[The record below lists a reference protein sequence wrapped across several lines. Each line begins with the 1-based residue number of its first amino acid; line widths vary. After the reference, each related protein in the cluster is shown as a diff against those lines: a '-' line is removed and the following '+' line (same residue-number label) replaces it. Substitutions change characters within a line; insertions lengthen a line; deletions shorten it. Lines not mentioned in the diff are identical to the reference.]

1 MKKYGSTI
9 WLLVIL
15 AFLPLEWY
23 KSAVPYLDE
32 NFVQK
37 FYSVNDLRMFIYTL
51 SRGAWRS
58 ASMRSIWH
66 TGCPNGYNF
75 FEILTIYL
83 LCLAIQYLVIK
94 NQRGYLIA
102 AISKILLIGQIA
114 FAPISAIYPASYP
127 SSASTFKILFQRA
140 NIYIFPIYKLGFFLA
155 ILCILISII
164 WDIVSWIQ
172 SKKNSEKSFSL

>member
-23 KSAVPYLDE
+23 ESVIPIDFTE
-32 NFVQK
+32 NLTPIFRSMNGLQ
-37 FYSVNDLRMFIYTL
+37 MFI
-51 SRGAWRS
+51 
-58 ASMRSIWH
+58 H
-66 TGCPNGYNF
+66 NF

-102 AISKILLIGQIA
+102 AISKILLIGQIS
-114 FAPISAIYPASYP
+114 FAPISAFYDISIP
-127 SSASTFKILFQRA
+127 SISTLKIWFQRANLEIWFQRA

-155 ILCILISII
+155 VLCILISII
-164 WDIVSWIQ
+164 WDVVSWIQ
-172 SKKNSEKSFSL
+172 SRKN

>member
-1 MKKYGSTI
+1 MKKYSSTV
-9 WLLVIL
+9 WLLVVL

-23 KSAVPYLDE
+23 KSVIPIDFTE
-32 NFVQK
+32 NLTQIFLSINGLQ
-37 FYSVNDLRMFIYTL
+37 MFI
-51 SRGAWRS
+51 
-58 ASMRSIWH
+58 
-66 TGCPNGYNF
+66 YNF

-164 WDIVSWIQ
+164 WDVVYWIQ
-172 SKKNSEKSFSL
+172 SRRNS

>member
-23 KSAVPYLDE
+23 RSAIPYMDV

-37 FYSVNDLRMFIYTL
+37 FYSMNGLQMFI
-51 SRGAWRS
+51 
-58 ASMRSIWH
+58 H
-66 TGCPNGYNF
+66 NF

-102 AISKILLIGQIA
+102 TISKILLIGQISL
-114 FAPISAIYPASYP
+114 APISALY
-127 SSASTFKILFQRA
+127 SSSVSTLKILFQRL

-155 ILCILISII
+155 VLCILISII
-164 WDIVSWIQ
+164 WDVVSWIQ
-172 SKKNSEKSFSL
+172 SRRGS

>member
-1 MKKYGSTI
+1 MKKYGSTV

-23 KSAVPYLDE
+23 KSVIPIDFTGNLTPIFRSI
-32 NFVQK
+32 NGLQ
-37 FYSVNDLRMFIYTL
+37 MFI
-51 SRGAWRS
+51 
-58 ASMRSIWH
+58 
-66 TGCPNGYNF
+66 YNF

-102 AISKILLIGQIA
+102 AISKILLIGQIS
-114 FAPISAIYPASYP
+114 FAPISAFYDISIP
-127 SSASTFKILFQRA
+127 SISTLKIWFQQANLEIWFQRA

-155 ILCILISII
+155 VLCILISII
-164 WDIVSWIQ
+164 WDVVSWIQ
-172 SKKNSEKSFSL
+172 SRKN

>member
-1 MKKYGSTI
+1 MKKYSSTV
-9 WLLVIL
+9 WLLVVL

-23 KSAVPYLDE
+23 KSVIPID
-32 NFVQK
+32 FTR
-37 FYSVNDLRMFIYTL
+37 DLAQIFLSMNGLQMFI
-51 SRGAWRS
+51 
-58 ASMRSIWH
+58 H
-66 TGCPNGYNF
+66 NF

-102 AISKILLIGQIA
+102 AISKILLIGQIS

-155 ILCILISII
+155 VLSILISII
-164 WDIVSWIQ
+164 WDVVYWIQ
-172 SKKNSEKSFSL
+172 SRRNS

>member
-23 KSAVPYLDE
+23 RSAIPYMDV

-37 FYSVNDLRMFIYTL
+37 FYSMNGLHMFI
-51 SRGAWRS
+51 
-58 ASMRSIWH
+58 H
-66 TGCPNGYNF
+66 NF

-102 AISKILLIGQIA
+102 TISKIWL
-114 FAPISAIYPASYP
+114 
-127 SSASTFKILFQRA
+127 QRA
-140 NIYIFPIYKLGFFLA
+140 NIYMYFQSINLDFF
-155 ILCILISII
+155 
-164 WDIVSWIQ
+164 WQ
-172 SKKNSEKSFSL
+172 SFVFSFQ

>member
-15 AFLPLEWY
+15 ALLPLEWY
-23 KSAVPYLDE
+23 RSAIPYMDV

-37 FYSVNDLRMFIYTL
+37 FYSMNGLQMFI
-51 SRGAWRS
+51 
-58 ASMRSIWH
+58 H
-66 TGCPNGYNF
+66 NF
-75 FEILTIYL
+75 FEILNIYL

-102 AISKILLIGQIA
+102 TISKILLIGQISL
-114 FAPISAIYPASYP
+114 APISALY
-127 SSASTFKILFQRA
+127 SSSVSTLKILFQRL

-155 ILCILISII
+155 VLCILISII
-164 WDIVSWIQ
+164 WDVVSWIQ
-172 SKKNSEKSFSL
+172 SRKN

>member
-15 AFLPLEWY
+15 ALLPLEWY
-23 KSAVPYLDE
+23 RSAIPYMDV

-37 FYSVNDLRMFIYTL
+37 FYSMNGLQMFI
-51 SRGAWRS
+51 
-58 ASMRSIWH
+58 H
-66 TGCPNGYNF
+66 NF

-102 AISKILLIGQIA
+102 TISKILLIGQISL
-114 FAPISAIYPASYP
+114 APISALY
-127 SSASTFKILFQRA
+127 SSSVSTLKILFQRL

-155 ILCILISII
+155 VLCILISII
-164 WDIVSWIQ
+164 WDVVSWIQ
-172 SKKNSEKSFSL
+172 SRKN

>member
-23 KSAVPYLDE
+23 KSALPYLDE
-32 NFVQK
+32 NFVQN
-37 FYSVNDLRMFIYTL
+37 FYSVNGLQMFI
-51 SRGAWRS
+51 
-58 ASMRSIWH
+58 H
-66 TGCPNGYNF
+66 NF

-102 AISKILLIGQIA
+102 TISKILLIGQISL
-114 FAPISAIYPASYP
+114 APISALY
-127 SSASTFKILFQRA
+127 SSSVSTLKILFQRL

-155 ILCILISII
+155 VLCILISII
-164 WDIVSWIQ
+164 WDVVSWIQ
-172 SKKNSEKSFSL
+172 SRKN

>member
-15 AFLPLEWY
+15 ALLPLEWY
-23 KSAVPYLDE
+23 KSALPYLDE
-32 NFVQK
+32 NFVQN
-37 FYSVNDLRMFIYTL
+37 FYSVNGLQMFI
-51 SRGAWRS
+51 
-58 ASMRSIWH
+58 H
-66 TGCPNGYNF
+66 NF

-102 AISKILLIGQIA
+102 AISKILLIGQIS
-114 FAPISAIYPASYP
+114 FAPISAFYDISIP
-127 SSASTFKILFQRA
+127 SISTLKIWFQQANLEIWFQRA

-155 ILCILISII
+155 VLCILISII
-164 WDIVSWIQ
+164 WDMVLWIQ
-172 SKKNSEKSFSL
+172 SRKSL

>member
-1 MKKYGSTI
+1 MILLKKYGSTV

-23 KSAVPYLDE
+23 ESVIPIDFTE
-32 NFVQK
+32 NLTPIFRSMNGLQ
-37 FYSVNDLRMFIYTL
+37 MFI
-51 SRGAWRS
+51 
-58 ASMRSIWH
+58 H
-66 TGCPNGYNF
+66 NF

-114 FAPISAIYPASYP
+114 FAPISAIYP
-127 SSASTFKILFQRA
+127 SSASTFKILFQQA
-140 NIYIFPIYKLGFFLA
+140 NIYIFPIYKPGFFLA
-155 ILCILISII
+155 VLCILISII
-164 WDIVSWIQ
+164 WDVVSWIQ
-172 SKKNSEKSFSL
+172 SRKNS

>member
-23 KSAVPYLDE
+23 KSAVQYLDE

-37 FYSVNDLRMFIYTL
+37 FYSVNGLRMFI
-51 SRGAWRS
+51 
-58 ASMRSIWH
+58 H
-66 TGCPNGYNF
+66 NF

-102 AISKILLIGQIA
+102 AISKILLIGQIS
-114 FAPISAIYPASYP
+114 FAPISAFYDISIP
-127 SSASTFKILFQRA
+127 SISTLKIWLQRA

-155 ILCILISII
+155 VLCILISII
-164 WDIVSWIQ
+164 WDVVSWIQ
-172 SKKNSEKSFSL
+172 SRKNS

>member
-23 KSAVPYLDE
+23 RSAIPYMDV

-37 FYSVNDLRMFIYTL
+37 FYSMNGLQMFIHTL
-51 SRGAWRS
+51 SYGAWRS
-58 ASMRSIWH
+58 APMCSIWH

-102 AISKILLIGQIA
+102 TISKIWL
-114 FAPISAIYPASYP
+114 
-127 SSASTFKILFQRA
+127 QRA
-140 NIYIFPIYKLGFFLA
+140 NIYIYFQSINLDFF
-155 ILCILISII
+155 
-164 WDIVSWIQ
+164 WQ
-172 SKKNSEKSFSL
+172 SFVFSFQ

>member
-1 MKKYGSTI
+1 MKKYGSTV

-23 KSAVPYLDE
+23 ESVIPIDFTE
-32 NFVQK
+32 NLTPIFRSMNGLQ
-37 FYSVNDLRMFIYTL
+37 MFI
-51 SRGAWRS
+51 
-58 ASMRSIWH
+58 H
-66 TGCPNGYNF
+66 NF

-114 FAPISAIYPASYP
+114 FAPISAIYP
-127 SSASTFKILFQRA
+127 SSASTFKILFQTFKILFQQA
-140 NIYIFPIYKLGFFLA
+140 NIYIFPIYKPGFFLA
-155 ILCILISII
+155 VLCILVSII
-164 WDIVSWIQ
+164 WDVVSWIQ
-172 SKKNSEKSFSL
+172 SRKNS

>member
-23 KSAVPYLDE
+23 KSALPYLDE
-32 NFVQK
+32 NFVQN
-37 FYSVNDLRMFIYTL
+37 FYSVNGLQMFI
-51 SRGAWRS
+51 
-58 ASMRSIWH
+58 H
-66 TGCPNGYNF
+66 NF

-102 AISKILLIGQIA
+102 TISKILLIGQISL
-114 FAPISAIYPASYP
+114 APISALY
-127 SSASTFKILFQRA
+127 SSSVSTLKILFQRL

-155 ILCILISII
+155 VLCILISII
-164 WDIVSWIQ
+164 WDVVSWIQ
-172 SKKNSEKSFSL
+172 SRRGS

>member
-15 AFLPLEWY
+15 ALLPLEWY
-23 KSAVPYLDE
+23 KSALPYLDE
-32 NFVQK
+32 NFVQN
-37 FYSVNDLRMFIYTL
+37 FYSVNGLQMFI
-51 SRGAWRS
+51 
-58 ASMRSIWH
+58 H
-66 TGCPNGYNF
+66 NF

-102 AISKILLIGQIA
+102 TISKILLIGQISL
-114 FAPISAIYPASYP
+114 APISALY
-127 SSASTFKILFQRA
+127 SSSVSTLKILFQRL

-155 ILCILISII
+155 VLCILISII
-164 WDIVSWIQ
+164 WDVVSWIQ
-172 SKKNSEKSFSL
+172 SRKSL

>member
-15 AFLPLEWY
+15 ALLPLEWY
-23 KSAVPYLDE
+23 RSAIPYMDV

-37 FYSVNDLRMFIYTL
+37 FYSMNGLQMFI
-51 SRGAWRS
+51 
-58 ASMRSIWH
+58 H
-66 TGCPNGYNF
+66 NF

-102 AISKILLIGQIA
+102 AISKILLIGQIS
-114 FAPISAIYPASYP
+114 FAPISAFYDISIP
-127 SSASTFKILFQRA
+127 SISTLKIWFQQANLEIWFQRA

-155 ILCILISII
+155 VLCILISII
-164 WDIVSWIQ
+164 WDVVSWIQ
-172 SKKNSEKSFSL
+172 SRKN

>member
-1 MKKYGSTI
+1 MKKYSSTV
-9 WLLVIL
+9 WLLVVL

-23 KSAVPYLDE
+23 KSVIPIDFTE
-32 NFVQK
+32 NLTQIFLSMNGLQ
-37 FYSVNDLRMFIYTL
+37 MFI
-51 SRGAWRS
+51 
-58 ASMRSIWH
+58 H
-66 TGCPNGYNF
+66 NF

-155 ILCILISII
+155 TLCILISII

-172 SKKNSEKSFSL
+172 SRRDS